1 MTKTRR
7 RFKQTIPLSKRLSTW
22 AEDMRKRAATLPEGP
37 EKDDMLKRAGQAD
50 VAAHIDHW
58 AQSPGLQQPPT

>member
-1 MTKTRR
+1 
-7 RFKQTIPLSKRLSTW
+7 
-22 AEDMRKRAATLPEGP
+22 MRKRAATLPEGP

-50 VAAHIDHW
+50 VAAHIDQW